1 VRGALS
7 HVFET
12 EATSEKIVQV
22 VAKLDVDA
30 EVEPDRN
37 VSLCWGWHITTRV
50 DLRISVVD
58 RDGNTTM
65 HEFGA
70 PNNESICQPYGIFPH
85 EVSITKHIKKV
96 MLIVIEKMRQNP
108 KYNTAA
114 K

>member
-1 VRGALS
+1 
-7 HVFET
+7 
-12 EATSEKIVQV
+12 
-22 VAKLDVDA
+22 
-30 EVEPDRN
+30 
-37 VSLCWGWHITTRV
+37 
-50 DLRISVVD
+50 
-58 RDGNTTM
+58 M